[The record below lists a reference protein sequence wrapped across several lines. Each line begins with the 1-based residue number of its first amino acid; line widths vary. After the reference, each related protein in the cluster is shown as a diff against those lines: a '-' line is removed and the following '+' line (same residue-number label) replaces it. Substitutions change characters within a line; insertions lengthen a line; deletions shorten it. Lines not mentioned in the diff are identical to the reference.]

1 MSDPS
6 RHCAG
11 GKFQVAK
18 PRFETVPRVVSPLPV
33 GRETPVCR
41 GGSYSVR
48 CLVAWSQLSL
58 PASIVKVA
66 VVAVAVAVAVV
77 VAAAA
82 VDSAPIVALVR

>member
-1 MSDPS
+1 M
-6 RHCAG
+6 
-11 GKFQVAK
+11 
-18 PRFETVPRVVSPLPV
+18 PRVVSPLPV

-66 VVAVAVAVAVV
+66 VVAVAVV